1 MNRRG
6 SQLPWGAST
15 KPSLYGGPGPARRN
29 RQWVWIGGIS
39 LGIIVLAWF
48 LIGRICGSSEC
59 VEYYCP
65 SDRRIEAP
73 EGYEFVSRI
82 FTYNADLGKV
92 SDGNDLA
99 IAVELTKPVT
109 DGTALSFYKYIEETK
124 NWEPISPAVLDAQGK
139 VVSATFSGT
148 PATMAVMR
156 RTTPGGRFV
165 AYLPHNAT
173 LHPDAAGRV
182 SIVHPLDFR
191 PAADGAV
198 DGELSTTVKQSEGF
212 DVFPVI
218 SANSSAQ
225 GDVEIVENILSSADS
240 RTNHAQQIVDKL
252 ATTNVKGV
260 DIAYLDLPVTA
271 RTSFTLFIGQL
282 YELLH
287 AQNKQLTLTLPAP
300 IKAQNRLDE
309 GAYNWTELAKTADL
323 IQIAPYRDQATYR
336 LTMPEILQYLAE
348 RVPPSKLLLTVSP
361 YATETGGDTIETMS
375 IAQAMSIATRVTVRA
390 EADEITTSTNIQI
403 AGTNIDKDEG
413 LTGIRWSADTATVA
427 FSYKQAQGAGSRTI
441 YLENFFSIG
450 FKLELIGTYK
460 LGGVAVEDASD
471 NDFLGD
477 IWSALIPYVSS
488 GQPILVQPNSQDLT
502 PRWEV
507 KDSKGDP
514 AGQIE
519 DTSKG
524 SVKWFTPPEAGTY
537 TISLTLSDGVA
548 LFENSIEVNV
558 KARPTTQAPIA
569 TTTPAQ

>member
-6 SQLPWGAST
+6 SQLPWGASS
-15 KPSLYGGPGPARRN
+15 KPSLYGGPRQNRGS
-29 RQWVWIGGIS
+29 RQWVW
-39 LGIIVLAWF
+39 LGLIALGVIVVAWF

-59 VEYYCP
+59 VDYYCP
-65 SDRRIEAP
+65 SDRKIEAP
-73 EGYEFVSRI
+73 EGYDFVSRI
-82 FTYNADLGKV
+82 FEYNSKLGAV
-92 SDGNDLA
+92 ADGNDLA

-109 DGTALSFYKYIEETK
+109 DGAALSFYRYVEETK
-124 NWEPISPAVLDAQGK
+124 NWEPISPAVLDSQGSI
-139 VVSATFSGT
+139 VSATFSGT

-156 RTTPGGRFV
+156 RTAPGGSFI
-165 AYLPHNAT
+165 AYLPHNAP
-173 LHPDAAGRV
+173 LHPEAAGRV
-182 SIVHPLDFR
+182 SIVHPLDFK
-191 PAADGAV
+191 PAADGAIT
-198 DGELSTTVKQSEGF
+198 GELSTSIQQGAF
-212 DVFPVI
+212 DIYPVI
-218 SANSSAQ
+218 SANNSVQ

-240 RTNHAQQIVDKL
+240 RSNHARNIVDAMAK
-252 ATTNVKGV
+252 ANVKGV

-271 RTSFTLFIGQL
+271 RTSFTLFVGLL
-282 YELLH
+282 YEQLH

-336 LTMPEILQYLAE
+336 LTMPEILQYLTE
-348 RVPPSKLLLTVSP
+348 RVPPSKLILTVSP
-361 YATETGGDTIETMS
+361 YATETGGDTIQTMS

-390 EADEITTSTNIQI
+390 EATDITTSTQVEI
-403 AGTNIDKDEG
+403 AGTNIDKDEA

-441 YLENFFSIG
+441 YIENFFSIG

-460 LGGVAVEDASD
+460 LGGVAVEDASA

-488 GQPILVQPNSQDLT
+488 GQPILVQPNSQDLN
-502 PRWEV
+502 PRWAV
-507 KDSKGDP
+507 KDSQGQP

-519 DTSKG
+519 DTSRG
-524 SVKWFTPPEAGTY
+524 SANWSTPAQPGTY

-558 KARPTTQAPIA
+558 KARPATQAPNA
-569 TTTPAQ
+569 TTTPGQ